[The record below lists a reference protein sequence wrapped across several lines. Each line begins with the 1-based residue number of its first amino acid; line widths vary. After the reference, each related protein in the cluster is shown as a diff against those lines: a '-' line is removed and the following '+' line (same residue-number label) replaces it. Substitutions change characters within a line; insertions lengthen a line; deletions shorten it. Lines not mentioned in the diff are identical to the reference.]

1 MQFRWPSGFLIIK
14 GGLRRPPP
22 PLVARH
28 EKKPDL
34 NWVKQGSEMLNSFGF
49 GFGATYLSKLPLS
62 ASPPGLWI
70 FHIQC
75 LLTPFKGV
83 RILEPRKFL
92 LGESGIHENF
102 AYRIRNPQLW
112 SPESKFS
119 WQRLESSTW
128 DPESTA
134 WNAES
139 KTVLDSLHGTCLWST
154 QCIHT
159 VKMSFKSNVWWDNVS
174 GGYSPITLGCRIES
188 WVATW
193 NTALRPPR

>member
-1 MQFRWPSGFLIIK
+1 MQFRWPSGFLIIR

-22 PLVARH
+22 PLVARR
-28 EKKPDL
+28 EKKPGL
-34 NWVKQGSEMLNSFGF
+34 NWVRQGSEMLNSFGF
-49 GFGATYLSKLPLS
+49 GFGATYLSKLPMS

-83 RILEPRKFL
+83 RILEPGKFL

-112 SPESKFS
+112 NPESKFS

-128 DPESTA
+128 DPESMA

-154 QCIHT
+154 QCIHA

-174 GGYSPITLGCRIES
+174 GGVLPYKSDGGARRTF
-188 WVATW
+188 
-193 NTALRPPR
+193 